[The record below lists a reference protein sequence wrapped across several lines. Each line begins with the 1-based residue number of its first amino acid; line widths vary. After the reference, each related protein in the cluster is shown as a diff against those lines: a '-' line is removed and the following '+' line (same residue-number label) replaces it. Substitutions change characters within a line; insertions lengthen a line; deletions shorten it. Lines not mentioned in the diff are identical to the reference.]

1 MTKGGIFSPRSLTT
15 TGPDNSFLYPQLLQG
30 TSVMTLRLPRTY
42 WKITDSFQQEEAGG
56 PPEGQGQA
64 QSCGASV
71 LTGHRRGA
79 S

>member
-1 MTKGGIFSPRSLTT
+1 MPKGGIFSPCSLTI
-15 TGPDNSFLYPQLLQG
+15 TGPDNSFLHPQQLQG
-30 TSVMTLRLPRTY
+30 TSVTTLRLPRTH
-42 WKITDSFQQEEAGG
+42 WKITDSFQQEEAGA